1 GVRAPRLRV
10 ALHHVRVTRQ
20 FLIDSKPARGV
31 VHERVEPEHAAHERG
46 QCIPHR
52 IRPPQ
57 MHAFVRENE
66 RLLHLRVAHL
76 EIGGQDE
83 ARPEHPDHRRTA
95 RGLLRAERA
104 TLLEQRAEASQASA
118 PTAQAAAAH
127 ALPSIEDCGP
137 MPPCVALAGDEVV
150 AKSRG
155 SSMSTLSGTWS
166 AVAFI
171 APPGSSVASK
181 AIGTHNHTTYATR
194 APKTRCAGLRISSA
208 TAAAPL
214 DAIVSS
220 ISVRNSSCIVAQL
233 RNETLAVGD
242 VALGE

>member
-1 GVRAPRLRV
+1 MGRPPVTTCRQQAVRQLSFQHRIGVRAPRLRV

-104 TLLEQRAEASQASA
+104 TLLEQRAEASQVSA
-118 PTAQAAAAH
+118 LQTNQVREKRKRAD
-127 ALPSIEDCGP
+127 S
-137 MPPCVALAGDEVV
+137 
-150 AKSRG
+150 
-155 SSMSTLSGTWS
+155 
-166 AVAFI
+166 
-171 APPGSSVASK
+171 PG
-181 AIGTHNHTTYATR
+181 
-194 APKTRCAGLRISSA
+194 RCRPR
-208 TAAAPL
+208 TPV
-214 DAIVSS
+214 D
-220 ISVRNSSCIVAQL
+220 
-233 RNETLAVGD
+233 
-242 VALGE
+242 